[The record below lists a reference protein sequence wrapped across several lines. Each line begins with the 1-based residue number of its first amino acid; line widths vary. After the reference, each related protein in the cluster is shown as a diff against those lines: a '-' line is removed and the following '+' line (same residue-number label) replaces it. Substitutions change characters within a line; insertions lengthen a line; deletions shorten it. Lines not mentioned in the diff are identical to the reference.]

1 MQPTHEECLGE
12 KLRNVW
18 TDLGGLPAT
27 YRLVGGTAAALYCG
41 HRKSVD
47 ADIVSNVPAH
57 HPRVIRRWLNGNIG
71 PHKVVHAKNR
81 PYTKFSATATTPKLD
96 IVGKS
101 PWKWKGEARQAANG
115 LWVAAPCDLVAG
127 KLLAM
132 SDRDEERDGWDIDAL
147 HKAGADLGTG
157 IQSFLTQSDEGD
169 HERLLKKLATPSRW
183 PHLSEHMAWIEG
195 INHCREGGEIPAP
208 VRYEVTE
215 LDQDWALVE
224 IQIEYENR
232 TVRATGSKLEEV
244 TKWLVET
251 GVVRPEDLPVVEFN
265 LRKEMAAKRAIGR
278 GIGRS

>member
-27 YRLVGGTAAALYCG
+27 YRLVAGTAAALYCG

-47 ADIVSNVPAH
+47 ADIVSNMPAH

-71 PHKVVHAKNR
+71 PHKVVRAKNR

-96 IVGKS
+96 VVGKS

-147 HKAGADLGTG
+147 HKAGADVGTG

-183 PHLSEHMAWIEG
+183 PHLSEPMAWIEG
-195 INHCREGGEIPAP
+195 INHCREGREIPAP

-224 IQIEYENR
+224 IQIEYE
-232 TVRATGSKLEEV
+232 SCQ
-244 TKWLVET
+244 
-251 GVVRPEDLPVVEFN
+251 
-265 LRKEMAAKRAIGR
+265 
-278 GIGRS
+278 